1 MLTQAIMLE
10 FSLKTDHPSNTK
22 CDAVAV
28 AIHEGQKLSWAAA
41 ELDRASKG
49 ALAKSISAAAFSGR
63 IGQVLPLF
71 NISGVAATRVIV
83 FGAGDAKNT
92 SMDAKVARQ
101 TGRAIAACAN
111 ELSVSDLA
119 VFPLGDSA
127 IAGMSQIVLGAS
139 DACYRYDETKGSASK
154 AKVEKPSLK
163 RVRFGMPEDAA
174 KAAPEALRVAV
185 ATAHGIEYT
194 KYLGNLPGNFCTP
207 TRLGEEAKKL
217 SKAHGLK
224 VTVMDRKQIEKLGMG
239 SFLSV
244 TNGSDEPPRFIVM
257 EYAGGKKGAAPTVFV
272 GKGITF
278 DTGGISIKPAPD
290 MDHMKWDMSGAG
302 TVFGVM
308 RAVGE
313 AKPKQNIV
321 GIVAACE
328 NMPSGKA
335 TKPGDVFTSMSG
347 QTIEVLN
354 TDAEGRLILCDALT
368 YAERFKPRAVIDI
381 ATLTGACVIALGSV
395 NAGLFST
402 NEELANGLIASGKK
416 ANDRFWRMPLED
428 EYQEALNS
436 NFADMANVGGREG
449 GAITAA
455 CFLWRFAKKYPWAH
469 LDIAGVAYKGS
480 GKEKGASGRP
490 VAALM
495 DYVMGLN

>member
-1 MLTQAIMLE
+1 
-10 FSLKTDHPSNTK
+10 
-22 CDAVAV
+22 
-28 AIHEGQKLSWAAA
+28 
-41 ELDRASKG
+41 
-49 ALAKSISAAAFSGR
+49 
-63 IGQVLPLF
+63 
-71 NISGVAATRVIV
+71 
-83 FGAGDAKNT
+83 
-92 SMDAKVARQ
+92 
-101 TGRAIAACAN
+101 
-111 ELSVSDLA
+111 
-119 VFPLGDSA
+119 
-127 IAGMSQIVLGAS
+127 
-139 DACYRYDETKGSASK
+139 
-154 AKVEKPSLK
+154 
-163 RVRFGMPEDAA
+163 MPDDAA
-174 KAAPEALRVAV
+174 KAAPEALRIAV

-217 SKAHGLK
+217 AKSHGLK

-278 DTGGISIKPAPD
+278 DTGGISLKPAPD

-402 NEELANGLIASGKK
+402 NDELANSLLASGKK

-469 LDIAGVAYKGS
+469 LDIAGVAYKGA

-495 DYVMGLN
+495 DYVMSLG

>member
-1 MLTQAIMLE
+1 MID
-10 FSLKTDHPSNTK
+10 FSLRAEHPSNCK
-22 CDAVAV
+22 CDAVAIAV
-28 AIHEGQKLSWAAA
+28 HEGQKLSWAAA
-41 ELDRASKG
+41 DLDRASKG
-49 ALAKSISAAAFSGR
+49 ALAKAIASASFSGR
-63 IGQVLPLF
+63 VGQVLPLL
-71 NISGVAATRVIV
+71 NISGVAASRVLV
-83 FGAGDAKNT
+83 FGAGDGKAL
-92 SMDAKVARQ
+92 DAKAARQ
-101 TGRAIAACAN
+101 AGRAIAACAN
-111 ELSVSDLA
+111 ELSAADLA

-127 IAGMSQIVLGAS
+127 LDAMTQMVLGVS
-139 DACYRYDETKGSASK
+139 DACYRYDETKGAASK
-154 AKVEKPSLK
+154 AKAEKPSLK
-163 RVRFGMPEDAA
+163 RVRFGMPEAVA
-174 KAAPEALRVAV
+174 KAAPEALRIAV
-185 ATAHGIEYT
+185 ATAHGIAYT
-194 KYLGNLPGNFCTP
+194 KHLGNLPGNYCTP

-217 SKAHGLK
+217 GKAHGLK

-257 EYAGGKKGAAPTVFV
+257 EYMGGKKGAAPTVFV

-302 TVFGVM
+302 TVFGLM

-328 NMPSGKA
+328 NMPSGRA

-368 YAERFKPRAVIDI
+368 YSERYKPRAVIDI

-402 NEELANGLIASGKK
+402 SDSLADALIESGKK
-416 ANDRFWRMPLED
+416 TNDRFWRMPLEE

-455 CFLWRFAKKYPWAH
+455 CFLWRFAKKFPWAH

-480 GKEKGASGRP
+480 GKEKGANGRP

-495 DYVMGLN
+495 NYVMSLD

>member
-1 MLTQAIMLE
+1 MID
-10 FSLKTDHPSNTK
+10 FSLRTEHPHNTK
-22 CDAVAV
+22 TDAVAV
-28 AIHEGQKLSWAAA
+28 AVHEGQKLSWAAQ

-49 ALAKSISAAAFSGR
+49 AISAALKTASFSCRVGA
-63 IGQVLPLF
+63 VLPLL
-71 NISGVAATRVIV
+71 NVAGVTAPRVYVYGVGAGVALSAKDARL
-83 FGAGDAKNT
+83 AGK
-92 SMDAKVARQ
+92 
-101 TGRAIAACAN
+101 AIATCAN
-111 ELSVSDLA
+111 EHSVGEVA
-119 VFPLGDSA
+119 VFALSEGA
-127 IAGMSQIVLGAS
+127 VEAMTQMVLGAS
-139 DACYRYDETKGSASK
+139 DAVYRFDETKGAASK
-154 AKVEKPSLK
+154 AKAEKPSLK
-163 RVRFGMPEDAA
+163 RVRFGMPEGAKEAA
-174 KAAPEALRVAV
+174 KALKVAV
-185 ATAHGIEYT
+185 ASASGIAFT
-194 KYLGNLPGNFCTP
+194 KFLGNLPGNHCTP
-207 TRLGEEAKKL
+207 ARLGEEAKKL
-217 SKAHGLK
+217 GKSHGLK

-257 EYAGGKKGAAPTVFV
+257 EYAGGKKGEAPTVFV

-278 DTGGISIKPAPD
+278 DTGGISLKPAAD

-313 AKPKQNIV
+313 IKPKQNIV

-328 NMPSGKA
+328 NMPSGRA

-368 YAERFKPRAVIDI
+368 YAERFKPKAVIDI
-381 ATLTGACVIALGSV
+381 ATLTGACVVALGSV
-395 NAGLFST
+395 NAGLFSS
-402 NEELANGLIASGKK
+402 NDKLAEGILASGKK
-416 ANDRFWRMPLED
+416 MNDRFWRMPLEED
-428 EYQEALNS
+428 YQEALNS
-436 NFADMANVGGREG
+436 NFADMANVAGREG

-480 GKEKGASGRP
+480 GKEKGATGRP
-490 VAALM
+490 VAALV
-495 DYVMGLN
+495 DYLMANE